1 MEPGILPLMHGLVRI
16 LQLIRLACGE
26 ELDLTIET
34 VMLRHGVAVLRRQL
48 ARPTLNQ
55 RIEQLLAGLSR
66 VLSIARRGRFVIQP
80 EIRLFAR
87 PAHATPRAS
96 IVSDWTLDVM
106 PRP

>member
-1 MEPGILPLMHGLVRI
+1 
-16 LQLIRLACGE
+16 
-26 ELDLTIET
+26 
-34 VMLRHGVAVLRRQL
+34 
-48 ARPTLNQ
+48 
-55 RIEQLLAGLSR
+55 LSR